1 MEWVEQNW
9 EWLVMP
15 PKDILQIMEK
25 AARTCYK
32 SEEKITETSAEKMIG
47 TLIKSG
53 HHAMIEF
60 GIDPTIKVTT
70 NRGVTHEIV
79 RHRLFS
85 FAQESTRYVN
95 YEQGIEIIK
104 PVWWDESTHTCR
116 KLFIEAI
123 QGCEYVYKDLIRL
136 GWKPQQAREVLPNA
150 LKTEIN
156 IKGNVRQW
164 RHFFSL
170 RCSKAAHPQMRNI
183 AISIL
188 AGFFEQIPVVFDDLA
203 KKFLDEEVLLLNMRS
218 E

>member
-1 MEWVEQNW
+1 MELVEQYWEWV
-9 EWLVMP
+9 VMP
-15 PKDILQIMEK
+15 PKGILQIMEK
-25 AARTCYK
+25 AARTCYR
-32 SEEKITETSAEKMIG
+32 SEDKITKASATKLIRS
-47 TLIKSG
+47 LIKSG

-60 GIDPTIKVTT
+60 GIDPTIKVIT

-95 YEQGIEIIK
+95 YLEGDMEIIK
-104 PVWWDESTHTCR
+104 PVWWDESTRTTK
-116 KLFIEAI
+116 KLFLEAI

-150 LKTEIN
+150 LKTAIN
-156 IKGNVRQW
+156 IKGNIREW

-188 AGFFEQIPVVFDDLA
+188 AGFYKQIPVVFDDIA
-203 KKFLDEEVLLLNMRS
+203 EKFLDAEARML
-218 E
+218 